1 MKINYIFF
9 IIFFYF
15 LPEMSNAQHTA
26 TIINKGNKAYR
37 AGDFA
42 AAINLYKA
50 ALKQDPNEETAR
62 FNLANAFQKQ
72 KEYEAS
78 VEEYKKTKPGS
89 TQQILAA
96 SAYNKGLA
104 LIKIKKIDEAIAA
117 FTAALRLTPDDKNT
131 RENLV
136 RALREK
142 QNEQNRKPKKEN
154 KPQKQLNKDLMEDKF
169 NQLRNEEKNLQKQLN
184 KKAQNGQPE
193 KDW

>member
-1 MKINYIFF
+1 MKIIYFF
-9 IIFFYF
+9 IFIFFYF
-15 LPEMSNAQHTA
+15 LPEMSHAQSTA
-26 TIINKGNKAYR
+26 SIINKGNKAYR
-37 AGDFA
+37 AGDFME
-42 AAINLYKA
+42 AINFYKA

-62 FNLANAFQKQ
+62 FNLANALQQQK
-72 KEYEAS
+72 KYEAS
-78 VEEYKKTKPGS
+78 IEEYKKSKPS
-89 TQQILAA
+89 SSEQLRAA

-104 LIKIKKIDEAIAA
+104 LIRSKKIDEAIVA

-142 QNEQNRKPKKEN
+142 QNEQKSKPQKEN
-154 KPQKQLNKDLMEDKF
+154 KPQKPFNKDLMEEKF

-184 KKAQNGQPE
+184 KKSQNGKPE